1 MPKKS
6 NWVETEVERGD
17 RLFLLPV
24 RCRLES
30 KGNLVRTVVQR
41 RDAAKKT
48 WHTSLSSPWLQVD
61 GAGLVMRDELDNLAQ
76 RTADTLI
83 VELEAGPMHDDW
95 EIDKGR
101 ALRLQAAAEDQVAE
115 FEREFYLP
123 F

>member
-1 MPKKS
+1 MAY
-6 NWVETEVERGD
+6 
-17 RLFLLPV
+17 LF
-24 RCRLES
+24 
-30 KGNLVRTVVQR
+30 VV
-41 RDAAKKT
+41 
-48 WHTSLSSPWLQVD
+48 
-61 GAGLVMRDELDNLAQ
+61 DELDNLAQ